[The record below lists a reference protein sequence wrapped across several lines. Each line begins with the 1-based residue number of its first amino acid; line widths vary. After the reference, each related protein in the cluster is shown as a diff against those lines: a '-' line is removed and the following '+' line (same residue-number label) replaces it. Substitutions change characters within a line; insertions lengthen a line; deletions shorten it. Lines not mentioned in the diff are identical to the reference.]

1 MSKLSK
7 KVLFGKELVDAIV
20 NEAKANLAEKI
31 VVVDLQGIPGSADW
45 FVICQGDTS
54 VHNRAIFSGI
64 VDALIEKGT
73 RPWKQEGEED
83 GRWILIDFSDVLVH
97 IMLPELRSY
106 YDIETL
112 WAEGAK
118 TVISA

>member
-1 MSKLSK
+1 MSKTSK
-7 KVLFGKELVDAIV
+7 QVLFGKELVDAIV

-31 VVVDLQGIPGSADW
+31 VVVDLQGVPGSADW
-45 FVICQGDTS
+45 FIICQGDTS

-64 VDALIEKGT
+64 VDGLIEKGT

-97 IMLPELRSY
+97 IMLPEIRSY

-112 WAEGAK
+112 WAEGTK
-118 TVISA
+118 TVIST

>member
-1 MSKLSK
+1 VSKLAK
-7 KVLFGKELVDAIV
+7 QVLFGKELVDAIV
-20 NEAKANLAEKI
+20 NEAKTNLAEKI

-64 VDALIEKGT
+64 VDGLIEKGT

-83 GRWILIDFSDVLVH
+83 GRWILIGYSDVLVH
-97 IMLPELRSY
+97 IMLPELRSF

-112 WAEGAK
+112 WAEGTK